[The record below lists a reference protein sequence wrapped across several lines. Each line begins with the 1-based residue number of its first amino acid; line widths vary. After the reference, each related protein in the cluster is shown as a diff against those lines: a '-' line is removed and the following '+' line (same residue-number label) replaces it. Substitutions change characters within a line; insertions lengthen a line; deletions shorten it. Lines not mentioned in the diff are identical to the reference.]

1 MRTRSRILASVVLA
15 AALWPAPSFGEN
27 VYAARRDR
35 LRSQILGQAILYSG
49 LAETTGLDKSF
60 YYLTGL
66 AVPDAYLVLDCR
78 TGLDTLFIDFLKTRL
93 SPADIIHA
101 SGISALYFR
110 DQAGPALAAHLGFD
124 PSVYFPMA
132 YQPSDPEYIYP
143 DCLEVERLLG
153 GFLYVRKIALGPYL
167 YPLRMVKDAGEIALI
182 ERAVGISGAGA
193 LAGIAALMPG
203 RYEHEIQKVI
213 EDTFKSLGAP
223 RPSFASIVGSG
234 PNSLILHYSENSRR
248 MEAGEV
254 VVMDVGA
261 EYGRYAGDITRTAP
275 VSGRFTPRQLEVYE
289 VVLEMQR
296 RVIAACRPGV
306 TCGQLNEVARA
317 YATEKGFGAY
327 FNYSGWRHA
336 TNHSLGLD
344 VHDPF
349 YSSWPLTA
357 GMVITV
363 EPGIYLPAENLGVR
377 VEDDVLVT
385 AAGAV
390 VLTADIPR
398 EAAEIEAVRA
408 GTYKAGPRKGIKRF
422 AGLRR

>member
-1 MRTRSRILASVVLA
+1 MKTRLRILASVVLI
-15 AALWPAPSFGEN
+15 AALRPAPGFGDN

-35 LRSQILGQAILYSG
+35 LRSRIVGQAVLYSG
-49 LAETTGLDKSF
+49 LNETNGLDKSF
-60 YYLTGL
+60 YYLSGL
-66 AVPDAYLVLDCR
+66 AVPDAFLILDGR
-78 TGLDTLFIDFLKTRL
+78 TGLDALFIDFLKARM
-93 SPADIIHA
+93 SPADIIRT
-101 SGISALYFR
+101 SGIASLYFR
-110 DQAGPALAAHLGFD
+110 DQAGTALAARLGFD
-124 PSVYFPMA
+124 PRVFFPMA
-132 YQPSDPEYIYP
+132 YWPSDPEYVYP
-143 DCLEVERLLG
+143 DCLEIERLLS
-153 GFLYVRKIALGPYL
+153 GFFYVQKNSLAPFL

-182 ERAVGISGAGA
+182 ERAVGITGAGA
-193 LAGIAALMPG
+193 LAGIAALKPG
-203 RYEHEIQKVI
+203 RYESEIQKVI
-213 EDTFKSLGAP
+213 EDTFKALGAP
-223 RPSFASIVGSG
+223 RTSFPSIVGSG

-275 VSGRFTPRQLEVYE
+275 VSGRFTPRQLQVYE

-296 RVIAACRPGV
+296 RVVAACRPGV
-306 TCGQLNEVARA
+306 TCGQLNDAARA

-327 FNYSGWRHA
+327 FNYSGWHHG
-336 TNHSLGLD
+336 TDHSLGLD

-377 VEDDVLVT
+377 LEDDVLIT

-390 VLTADIPR
+390 VLTADVPR
-398 EAAEIEAVRA
+398 EAAEIEAVMA
-408 GTYKAGPRKGIKRF
+408 GAYKAGKGRAVKRF
-422 AGLRR
+422 AGSMR